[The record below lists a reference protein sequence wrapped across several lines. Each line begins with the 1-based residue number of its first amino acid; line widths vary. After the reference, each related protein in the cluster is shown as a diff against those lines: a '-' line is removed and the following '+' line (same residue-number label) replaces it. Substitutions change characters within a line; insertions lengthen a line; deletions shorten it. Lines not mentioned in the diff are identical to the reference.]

1 MLHWL
6 ATLKIMTM
14 KQSLLAIMLL
24 TSVKMLTAQVKVPP
38 TDIQI
43 KLALMAAPE
52 EKREGAMV
60 YGYDSKGAFTV
71 LRPGTNEMI
80 CLADDPAQKGFSVAC
95 YHKDLEPFMA
105 RGRELKAQGKE
116 SKEIMDIRDAET
128 KAGKLK
134 MNTVPSTLY
143 VYTAKEED
151 CDLVAGTVNNGYLRY
166 VIYIPNA
173 TSAST
178 GLPLKPGAPGMPW
191 IMYPGTPR
199 AHIMINPP
207 AAKQ

>member
-1 MLHWL
+1 
-6 ATLKIMTM
+6 
-14 KQSLLAIMLL
+14 MLL

-60 YGYDSKGAFTV
+60 YGYDSKGTFSV

-116 SKEIMDIRDAET
+116 SKEIMDTRDAET
-128 KAGKLK
+128 KAGKQK